1 METEY
6 HRKIHSSLG
15 VTPLDAWL
23 SKCERIKRM
32 DPFIDIDQMFLHQTT
47 RRVYKDS
54 IVSVYGVAFEV
65 PSVLIGRRVT
75 IIFDPRPP
83 INRITVKYEG
93 NDYGEAKQVDLY
105 ANTKVKR
112 NKDFNGEI
120 ESIPLEK
127 NQTTA
132 IGGLL

>member
-1 METEY
+1 M
-6 HRKIHSSLG
+6 G

-23 SKCERIKRM
+23 SKCERIKRI

-47 RRVYKDS
+47 RRIYKDS

-83 INRITVKYEG
+83 ISRITVKYDG
-93 NDYGEAKQVDLY
+93 KDYGEAKPIDLY
-105 ANTKVKR
+105 ANTKIKR
-112 NKDFNGEI
+112 NKNFTGEI
-120 ESIPLEK
+120 ESIPLENNQK
-127 NQTTA
+127 NA
-132 IGGLL
+132 VGGLL